1 VEIEKMKRECQGTT
15 LKGKP
20 CGANPLKPGTVIE
33 GIAVSGRWCR
43 NHDEDLPSTAKLHA
57 TRTPEQMGGRPRKP
71 TATEIERRL
80 VEEHAIAWQRPYWRV
95 LGYDLRMGENGP
107 ELVEREDGGAKL
119 FGESKD
125 GHIHVSPHDDLGAMI
140 TAAERLRDRVF
151 GRPKQSS
158 EVTVI
163 TQDAIDVAIERM
175 ERELAERD
183 GDPGEPRVDRAVQA
197 AKGAATG

>member
-1 VEIEKMKRECQGTT
+1 MMTRRCCKAKTK
-15 LKGKP
+15 KGKP

-33 GIAVSGRWCR
+33 GVTVKGEHCR
-43 NHDEDLPSTAKLHA
+43 IHDPDLPASAQFPPR
-57 TRTPEQMGGRPRKP
+57 TREQMGGRPRKP
-71 TATEIERRL
+71 TPAEVERRL
-80 VEEHAIAWQRPYWRV
+80 IEANIVALERPYWRT
-95 LGYDLRMGENGP
+95 LGYDVLLGEDGP
-107 ELVEREDGGAKL
+107 YLVELEGGGAKL

-125 GHIHVSPHDDLGAMI
+125 GYINVSSHDDLGAMI
-140 TAAERLRDRVF
+140 AAAEKLRDRVY

-183 GDPGEPRVDRAVQA
+183 GDSSDPGVDRAVQA
-197 AKGAATG
+197 SEGAASG